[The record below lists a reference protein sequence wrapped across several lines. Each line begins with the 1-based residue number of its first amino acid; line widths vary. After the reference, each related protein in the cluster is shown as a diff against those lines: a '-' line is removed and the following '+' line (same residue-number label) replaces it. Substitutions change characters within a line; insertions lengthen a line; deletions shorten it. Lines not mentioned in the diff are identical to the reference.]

1 MGNTKKVKS
10 TGRFGARYG
19 VGIKKRVLKVEE
31 KQRNLSACPFCGFKK
46 IKRIAAGL
54 FICKK
59 CEAKFTGGAYESET
73 LVGKTIKKMVN
84 QKSFVADSAE
94 LIKASEKASE
104 SSYSE
109 IEKEVAKSMGV
120 EDAKPKA
127 KKVIKKK
134 AKKEEKESEEDKTK
148 EEKIT
153 TKAKTPKK
161 KKVKEEEVVEEKE

>member
-1 MGNTKKVKS
+1 MGNTRKVKS

-31 KQRNLSACPFCGFKK
+31 KQRNLLACPFCGFKK

-94 LIKASEKASE
+94 LIKASEKAAE

-109 IEKEVAKSMGV
+109 IEKEVAKSMGADETKTKV
-120 EDAKPKA
+120 VK
-127 KKVIKKK
+127 KKVKT
-134 AKKEEKESEEDKTK
+134 EESTKEDKTK
-148 EEKIT
+148 EKK
-153 TKAKTPKK
+153 TKAPKK
-161 KKVKEEEVVEEKE
+161 VTKKKEEVVEAKE